1 MAVVCVDVEDWE
13 FVNKEDEEELN
24 VCCVEEVLLCDVASV
39 ELTAVAAELVAT
51 DIDVVVGANVMFLA
65 AETILYPSIPKNAPR
80 FVICN

>member
-1 MAVVCVDVEDWE
+1 MAVVCVEDWE
-13 FVNKEDEEELN
+13 FVNKEDEEESN
-24 VCCVEEVLLCDVASV
+24 VCWVEVLLCDVAFV